1 MVMTIQQWVN
11 GKAVSE
17 LSLQDRG
24 LSYGHGVFET
34 LRIAGSKPLLWP
46 EHLQRLLAGCQRLS
60 IPTQL
65 LAEQLQQDLAALP
78 SVKDGV
84 LKIIVTAG
92 EGGRGYR
99 LPVQPS
105 PTRILQLMPVPVY
118 PDLPAERG
126 IEARWCQIRL
136 GCAPALA
143 GIKHLNRL
151 EQVLARAEWSD
162 DHIREGILCG
172 QDGYLAEGTMSNLFL
187 VYDGVLITPDLHDY
201 GVAGIMRQHLIELAG
216 SAGISVEVKKLQP
229 KDLPGADEVFFCN
242 SLIGIWPL
250 RLLEQQVFI
259 PGPVTRRLQAL
270 LTESYCAC

>member
-11 GKAVSE
+11 GKVVSE

-34 LRIAGSKPLLWP
+34 LRIAGGKPLLWP

-65 LAEQLQQDLAALP
+65 LAEQLQQEMAALP
-78 SVKDGV
+78 SVEDGV

-118 PDLPAERG
+118 PDLPAEHG

-151 EQVLARAEWSD
+151 EQVLARAEWTD
-162 DHIREGILCG
+162 EHIREGILCG

-201 GVAGIMRQHLIELAG
+201 GVAGVMRQHLIELAG

-229 KDLPGADEVFFCN
+229 KDLLGADEVFFCN

>member
-34 LRIAGSKPLLWP
+34 LRIAGGKLLLWP
-46 EHLQRLLAGCQRLS
+46 EHLERLLAGCQRLS
-60 IPTQL
+60 IPTQW
-65 LAEQLQQDLAALP
+65 LAEQLQQEMAALP
-78 SVKDGV
+78 SVEDGV

-118 PDLPAERG
+118 PDLPAEHG

-136 GCAPALA
+136 ACAPALA

-151 EQVLARAEWSD
+151 EQVLARAEWAD
-162 DHIREGILCG
+162 EHIREGILCG

-201 GVAGIMRQHLIELAG
+201 GVAGIMRQHLMALAG

-229 KDLPGADEVFFCN
+229 KDLLGADEVFFCN

>member
-34 LRIAGSKPLLWP
+34 LRIAGGKPLLWP

-65 LAEQLQQDLAALP
+65 LAEQLQQEMAALP
-78 SVKDGV
+78 SVEDGV

-99 LPVQPS
+99 LPVQPV

-118 PDLPAERG
+118 PDLPAEHG

-136 GCAPALA
+136 ACAPALA

-151 EQVLARAEWSD
+151 EQVLARAEWTD

-172 QDGYLAEGTMSNLFL
+172 QDGCLAEGTMSNLFL
-187 VYDGVLITPDLHDY
+187 VYDGVLITPDLSDY
-201 GVAGIMRQHLIELAG
+201 GVAGIMRQHLMALAG